1 MALVTLALPS
11 PSSLR
16 GGWAAMSAV
25 CAARGWLD
33 SAYAT
38 DAEWHYHD
46 GGGNWACLR
55 FLGEGRAVL
64 LGNDHEYSDTYFR
77 EAATYFQE
85 EETNLLADA
94 PLWWSH
100 DLRPSPHGEWFG
112 FIYGWDS
119 HRWQRASYEKSDGFN
134 AVGLLSACSITDT
147 SLLAQFAADAP
158 GLNGTPPEPQA
169 LQALVAAEAEI
180 TVELLQAVVPGWNL
194 GADVAAGR
202 KFLLVERNNAGSE

>member
-1 MALVTLALPS
+1 MALLTLALPS

-38 DAEWHYHD
+38 DTEWHYHD

-55 FLGEGRAVL
+55 FVGDSRAVL

-85 EETNLLADA
+85 EETNLLAEA
-94 PLWWSH
+94 PAMVEPRLAAQSARRVVWLY
-100 DLRPSPHGEWFG
+100 LRLGRS
-112 FIYGWDS
+112 S
-119 HRWQRASYEKSDGFN
+119 
-134 AVGLLSACSITDT
+134 
-147 SLLAQFAADAP
+147 
-158 GLNGTPPEPQA
+158 
-169 LQALVAAEAEI
+169 VAAS
-180 TVELLQAVVPGWNL
+180 EL
-194 GADVAAGR
+194 
-202 KFLLVERNNAGSE
+202 

>member
-1 MALVTLALPS
+1 MGKLSKFLSYKGFCYFRPSQLEGVLPPRRPALFSASLSSEHAAIAQLAQRPSNNPPQKSMALLTLALPS

-38 DAEWHYHD
+38 DTEWHYHD

-55 FLGEGRAVL
+55 FVGDSRAVL

-85 EETNLLADA
+85 EETNLLAEA
-94 PLWWSH
+94 PAMVEPRLAAQSARRVVWLY
-100 DLRPSPHGEWFG
+100 LRLGRS
-112 FIYGWDS
+112 S
-119 HRWQRASYEKSDGFN
+119 
-134 AVGLLSACSITDT
+134 
-147 SLLAQFAADAP
+147 
-158 GLNGTPPEPQA
+158 
-169 LQALVAAEAEI
+169 VAAS
-180 TVELLQAVVPGWNL
+180 EL
-194 GADVAAGR
+194 
-202 KFLLVERNNAGSE
+202 